1 TQKYYVDC
9 SCSTQSSP
17 LSAVSKFSPD
27 AGHSGTQA
35 KPGLCALQC
44 TTLIAYIVIFSIT
57 VLIHSTSEVGS
68 MLLTL
73 RCVEPQ
79 DKAMA
84 LGFIS
89 FAIGLFGESIGGLSG
104 MVLKR

>member
-1 TQKYYVDC
+1 
-9 SCSTQSSP
+9 
-17 LSAVSKFSPD
+17 
-27 AGHSGTQA
+27 
-35 KPGLCALQC
+35 
-44 TTLIAYIVIFSIT
+44 
-57 VLIHSTSEVGS
+57 

-104 MVLKR
+104 KVLKELSLS